1 MADTLFKET
10 RYTVKQLVEMIDT
23 GALALPD
30 LQRPFVWGRSKVR
43 DLFDSMYLGFPV
55 GYLLLWN
62 AGSAADSH
70 EIGLEAKQK
79 NATTFIIDGQ
89 QRLTSLYAV
98 MKGKEIKNKK
108 FEAET
113 MTIAFRPRD
122 GKFEVADA
130 ANKKDPEFL
139 PDISLVWTDSEFG
152 AGNSFIDRLLAARE
166 KAASDDDG
174 ESDLLPND
182 EMVMLRQAISDL
194 HSLEKFTFVANEVG
208 VEAGDER
215 VAEIFMRINSGG
227 MKLNQADFIL
237 TLMSVHRED
246 DRRRLEAFA
255 EDSRTASADGVASP
269 FNYLVSPG
277 ADQLLRT
284 AVLNAFG
291 RGRLSSVTALLR
303 GASVDSGEGLAVAE
317 REEQFNRLGVAIDNT
332 LDLNDW
338 HAFLKTIQVAGYFRS
353 NEISSTNNIMFSYG
367 FYLLGRHRYEL
378 THGQLRSPLARFFFM
393 SSLTGRYTGSFEN
406 QVSQDVRQLAEAA
419 SGDEFIALLDQIVAT
434 TLTEDF
440 WTVSLPEGL
449 RTSAARGPSL
459 FAYAAALCLLD
470 ARLPFTAAG
479 EPMRLRQMFQ
489 PGVSSPRAVERHHLF
504 PRAYLEKIGITSQQQ
519 INQIANMGFV
529 EWADNIE
536 ISDTPPAKYWPEYKG
551 SFTEQDLADHAL
563 FEGWADCDY
572 QDFLERRRALIAA
585 AIRRGFA
592 TLDAAPSPAASI
604 D

>member
-1 MADTLFKET
+1 MANTLFKQT
-10 RYTVKQLVEMIDT
+10 HYTVQQLVEMIDT
-23 GALALPD
+23 GELALPD

-62 AGSAADSH
+62 AGSGADSH

-79 NATTFIIDGQ
+79 NATTFIVDGQ

-98 MKGKEIKNKK
+98 MKGKEVKNKK

-113 MTIAFRPRD
+113 ITIAFRPRD

-130 ANKKDPEFL
+130 ASKKDPEFL
-139 PDISLVWTDSEFG
+139 PDISLVWTDSEF
-152 AGNSFIDRLLAARE
+152 AAASSFIDRLRAARV

-174 ESDLLPND
+174 ESDLLPDD
-182 EMVMLRQAISDL
+182 EMIMLRQAISDL

-208 VEAGDER
+208 AEAGDER

-227 MKLNQADFIL
+227 TQLNQADFIL

-255 EDSRTASADGVASP
+255 EDSRTASTDGAASP
-269 FNYLVSPG
+269 FNFLVSPG

-284 AVLNAFG
+284 AVLNAFE

-303 GASVDSGEGLAVAE
+303 GASVDSGEGLTAAE
-317 REEQFNRLGVAIDNT
+317 REEQFTRLGAAIDNT

-378 THGQLRSPLARFFFM
+378 KHGQLRSTLARFFFM

-406 QVSQDVRQLAEAA
+406 QVSQDVRQLAEAG

-434 TLTEDF
+434 TLTEDY
-440 WTVSLPEGL
+440 WTVSLPEDL

-479 EPMRLRQMFQ
+479 EPMKIRQMFE

-504 PRAYLEKIGITSQQQ
+504 PRAYLAKNGITSTQQ
-519 INQIANMGFV
+519 INQIANMSFV
-529 EWADNIE
+529 EWATNIE
-536 ISDTPPAKYWPEYKG
+536 ISDTAPAEYWPAYKDR
-551 SFTEQDLADHAL
+551 FTAQDLADHAL

-572 QDFLERRRALIAA
+572 QDFLERRRALIAD